1 MTTPEATSQTQ
12 QARARP
18 RGWVRHL
25 ANPRVVLP
33 FAVGIGLLAY
43 VISLATAPQSGAQL
57 WQIVQRTWWI
67 VLLLVV
73 PYLALRALVWH
84 ELLEQLG
91 IAVPWRPLLVAFA
104 GGEIT
109 KSLPAGVYVQNYL
122 IARLEHFGQ
131 VATARSTMASTAM
144 LGLEAALAVPVA
156 LLLGWPGAAWV
167 RWTLLGIVVAWVVI
181 VVLAWLLV
189 NFGVHHLPA
198 RTPDWVRS
206 VTRFIEKFLEAGG
219 ELLAWRTARSLVP
232 TAAYMFIY
240 AVDLYVIVRALGIPG
255 ISLLDAVGIY
265 AFVVLTVILV
275 PIPTEIGLTEF
286 TGLMALIAYGIPQPT
301 AAIVILGLR
310 ALATG
315 MTIIVSGALLILLRR
330 ELSRAQ
336 RMPPAKS
343 APEAQTT
350 PAATHIE
357 EPES

>member
-1 MTTPEATSQTQ
+1 MTAPDTTSKQ
-12 QARARP
+12 QEQRARP
-18 RGWVRHL
+18 KGWVRRL
-25 ANPRVVLP
+25 ANPRIVVP
-33 FAVGIGLLAY
+33 VVVSIGLLAY
-43 VISLATAPQSGAQL
+43 VISVATAPQSGARL

-67 VLLLVV
+67 VLLLIV

-84 ELLEQLG
+84 ELLEQLD
-91 IAVPWRPLLVAFA
+91 IDVPWRPLLVAFA

-144 LGLEAALAVPVA
+144 LGLEAALAVPIA
-156 LLLGWPGAAWV
+156 LLLGWPGMAWV
-167 RWTLLGIVVAWVVI
+167 RWTLLGIVVAWI
-181 VVLAWLLV
+181 VVMGLAWLLV
-189 NFGVHHLPA
+189 NFGIHHLPA

-206 VTRFIEKFLEAGG
+206 VTRFIEEFLEAGG
-219 ELLAWRTARSLVP
+219 ELVAWRTARSLLP
-232 TAAYMFIY
+232 TAGYMFIY

-255 ISLLDAVGIY
+255 ISLPDAVGIY

-286 TGLMALIAYGIPQPT
+286 TGLMALIAYGVPQPE

-315 MTIIVSGALLILLRR
+315 MTILVSAALLIVLRR
-330 ELSRAQ
+330 ELSRAE
-336 RMPPAKS
+336 RA
-343 APEAQTT
+343 
-350 PAATHIE
+350 PAAKNASE
-357 EPES
+357 AVPAEGSKS